1 MPPTKKQRTT
11 FANDS
16 CMVCLTS
23 FDELIDSSKIT
34 FAECQHTMCL
44 PCVTKHMSGGTD
56 VSKLTPCCKQP
67 INFSILS
74 QDREESPIYKFNVAD
89 TGVRL
94 FRAQPEQRRI
104 LSDGSTLVALPR
116 LTSLN
121 ENMLLFNEIAEDREE
136 DGRHEVAVSTEWKQI
151 YFQLPGHEE
160 EGDGTTTYLVIV
172 RVKDNQLEFTWEDPY
187 VSIGRLDLPCS
198 ARLPL

>member
-1 MPPTKKQRTT
+1 MPPKRQRTT

-23 FDELIDSSKIT
+23 FDDLIESSKIT

-44 PCVTKHMSGGTD
+44 PCVTKHMGGGTD
-56 VSKLTPCCKQP
+56 VSNLTPCCKQP
-67 INFSILS
+67 IHFSIHS
-74 QDREESPIYKFNVAD
+74 QDREESPIYKFYVAN
-89 TGVRL
+89 TGTRL
-94 FRAQPEQRRI
+94 FRAQTNQGRFGHGI
-104 LSDGSTLVALPR
+104 R

-136 DGRHEVAVSTEWKQI
+136 DGRHDVAVSTEWKQI

-160 EGDGTTTYLVIV
+160 VDGTTTHLVIV
-172 RVKDNQLEFTWEDPY
+172 RVKDNQLEFAWEDLN

-198 ARLPL
+198 VRLPL